1 MTQKP
6 IEPRPITKIHVVKRI
21 QQPTTQQIKQVIEMF
36 PNHLNSEIIEKVKVT
51 EYFLKKIA
59 KEHGLKKSPELIS
72 QISNSAAANRVNSAI
87 VREEI
92 RQQIYKEE
100 REKIKAELYQEILKD
115 NVKFDEDL
123 RQYKQHQTD
132 ELRKTWA
139 RRRMED
145 LVGKAFRC
153 MMKKGELQRKTVH
166 LGFETITIMQVAPST
181 DPTTKEDVLALAQS
195 IRV

>member
-21 QQPTTQQIKQVIEMF
+21 QQPTEQQIQQVIEMY
-36 PNHLNSEIIEKVKVT
+36 PTHLNTEIIEKVKVT

-59 KEHGLKKSPELIS
+59 KEHGLKKSPELVS
-72 QISNSAAANRVNSAI
+72 QISNTAVANRVNSAI
-87 VREEI
+87 VRDEI

-115 NVKFDEDL
+115 NAKFDEDL
-123 RQYKQHQTD
+123 KQYKRHEED
-132 ELRKTWA
+132 EQLKTWT
-139 RRRMED
+139 RRRIDD

-166 LGFETITIMQVAPST
+166 LGFETITIMQVTPSS

>member
-21 QQPTTQQIKQVIEMF
+21 QQPTPQQIKQVIEMY
-36 PNHLNSEIIEKVKVT
+36 PTHLNTEIIEKVKVT

-72 QISNSAAANRVNSAI
+72 QISNTAAANRINSAI
-87 VREEI
+87 VREEV

-123 RQYKQHQTD
+123 KQYKRHEED
-132 ELRKTWA
+132 EQLKTWT
-139 RRRMED
+139 RRRMDD

-181 DPTTKEDVLALAQS
+181 DPTTKEDVMALAQS

>member
-6 IEPRPITKIHVVKRI
+6 IEPRPITKIHVVKKI
-21 QQPTTQQIKQVIEMF
+21 QQPTPQQIKQVIEMF
-36 PNHLNSEIIEKVKVT
+36 PNHLNTEIIEKVKVT

-123 RQYKQHQTD
+123 KQYKRHQED
-132 ELRKTWA
+132 EQLKTWN
-139 RRRMED
+139 RRRMDD

-181 DPTTKEDVLALAQS
+181 DPTTKDDVLALAQS